1 MTKEEKTREKAEK
14 KARKADK
21 KLEKKT
27 KSRNSSLTGIASISF
42 LIALFDKMGE
52 VIYNALVGGFFGKIF
67 SSYKKLQH
75 SFESGFLKEFVFGDR
90 RFKKIFR
97 KLRKFL
103 SSNIESCFIVTKGQ
117 RLIKFFASAPL
128 NYYGNFLSFFG
139 VYTCVV
145 YFVRLLVSG
154 ISTASND
161 YLITGV
167 SAIIISLPLLF
178 SRISMA
184 SALQKSV
191 IGRLIIEGA
200 FGVSDETIKKYSE
213 ARKGKGKGNVMLF
226 LGLVAGVFTFFVH
239 PLSIVLALIFF
250 VLVCFIAV
258 SAEIGVL
265 ITIFILPFCS
275 LMDNPTISLCGLVL
289 LTAFFYVIKLI
300 RGKRVFKLE
309 IIDAAVLLFGV
320 LIYFASVFSAGGEGS
335 RNASLVSCTLILG
348 YFLLVNL
355 MRTERWIKRCVFALV
370 SSGSIVALLGVL
382 EYFFGKSSS
391 QWLDV
396 SLFTNI
402 RVRVVS
408 LFDNPNVLATYLVLI
423 FPFAL
428 NFFILAKKRNEKFL
442 SAIICAAFVLATIFT
457 WSRGAWIAMTL
468 TFLIFFTVYS
478 RKTLR
483 IFGAAILG
491 APILSMLLPDNLL
504 DRAASILNFSDSSI
518 SYRIYTWIGSLRVA
532 GDHFLGGIGFG
543 PEAFAKIYPA
553 YAFAGI
559 ESAEH
564 SHSLPL
570 QILIGMGIGG
580 LLTFVALVFL
590 YLQKTLEYV
599 KKPQSNTSKFYVT
612 AAVASIIGALVMGI
626 FDYIWYN
633 YRVFYIFWIVIAI
646 GCAFVRAGNYEA
658 ERSSGFEQGFGGT
671 EQDKQA

>member
-1 MTKEEKTREKAEK
+1 MTKEEKIRDKAEK
-14 KARKADK
+14 KAQKVQK
-21 KLEKKT
+21 NLEKKNR
-27 KSRNSSLTGIASISF
+27 SRKTSLTGIASVSF
-42 LIALFDKMGE
+42 LIALFDRLGE
-52 VIYNALVGGFFGKIF
+52 IIYNAFVGGFFGRIF
-67 SSYKKLQH
+67 SSYKKLQS
-75 SFESGFLKEFVFGDR
+75 SFEGSFLKEFIFGDR
-90 RFKKIFR
+90 RFKKFFR
-97 KLRKFL
+97 RLRKFL
-103 SSNIESCFIVTKGQ
+103 SSNIENCFIVTRGQ
-117 RLIKFFASAPL
+117 RMIHFFSSAPL

-154 ISTASND
+154 ISSASSD
-161 YLITGV
+161 YLFIGID
-167 SAIIISLPLLF
+167 AIIISLPLLF

-191 IGRLIIEGA
+191 IGRMLIEA
-200 FGVSDETIKKYSE
+200 TFGISDETIKKHS
-213 ARKGKGKGNVMLF
+213 AVRKGKGNVMLF
-226 LGLVAGVFTFFVH
+226 LGLVAGILTFFIH
-239 PLSIVLALIFF
+239 PLTIILAILFF

-258 SAEIGVL
+258 SPEIGVL
-265 ITIFILPFCS
+265 ITIFVLPFCS
-275 LMDNPTISLCGLVL
+275 FMSNPTIALCGIVL

-309 IIDAAVLLFGV
+309 LVDAAVLLFA
-320 LIYFASVFSAGGEGS
+320 LMIYFSSVFSAGGEGS
-335 RNASLVSCTLILG
+335 RNAALVSCALMLG

-355 MRTERWIKRCVFALV
+355 MRTEKWIKRCVFALV
-370 SSGSIVALLGVL
+370 SSGSIVAMIGVL

-396 SLFTNI
+396 RLFTNI

-442 SAIICAAFVLATIFT
+442 SAIVCAAFVVATVFT
-457 WSRGAWIAMTL
+457 WSRGAWIAMLL
-468 TFLIFFTVYS
+468 TFFVFFTVYS

-483 IFGAAILG
+483 IFGAAILA
-491 APILSMLLPDNLL
+491 APVLPMILPDNLL
-504 DRAASILNFSDSSI
+504 DRAFSILNFSDSSI
-518 SYRIYTWIGSLRVA
+518 SYRIYTWIGSLRVV

-580 LLTFVALVFL
+580 LLVFVALIFL

-599 KKPQSNTSKFYVT
+599 RKPESSSSKFYVT
-612 AAVASIIGALVMGI
+612 AAVASVIGALVMGA

-633 YRVFYIFWIVIAI
+633 YRVFYIFWIVIAL
-646 GCAFVRAGNYEA
+646 GCALVRAGNYEA
-658 ERSSGFEQGFGGT
+658 DRNVGTSESYGHAERDEQ
-671 EQDKQA
+671 A

>member
-1 MTKEEKTREKAEK
+1 LTKEEKIRDKAEK
-14 KARKADK
+14 KAQKVQK
-21 KLEKKT
+21 NLEKK
-27 KSRNSSLTGIASISF
+27 SRSRKTSLTGIASVSF
-42 LIALFDKMGE
+42 LIALFDRLGE
-52 VIYNALVGGFFGKIF
+52 IIYNAFVGGFFGRIF
-67 SSYKKLQH
+67 SSYKKLQS
-75 SFESGFLKEFVFGDR
+75 SFEGSFLKEFIFGDR
-90 RFKKIFR
+90 RFKKFFR
-97 KLRKFL
+97 RLRKFL
-103 SSNIESCFIVTKGQ
+103 SSNIEDCFIVTRGQ
-117 RLIKFFASAPL
+117 RMIHFFSSAPL

-154 ISTASND
+154 ISSASSD
-161 YLITGV
+161 YLFIGIG
-167 SAIIISLPLLF
+167 AIIISLPLLF

-191 IGRLIIEGA
+191 IGRMLIEA
-200 FGVSDETIKKYSE
+200 TFGISDETIKKHS
-213 ARKGKGKGNVMLF
+213 AVRKGKGNVMLF
-226 LGLVAGVFTFFVH
+226 LGLVAGILTFFIH
-239 PLSIVLALIFF
+239 PLTIILAILFF

-258 SAEIGVL
+258 SPEIGVL
-265 ITIFILPFCS
+265 ITIFVLPFCS
-275 LMDNPTISLCGLVL
+275 FMSNPTIALCGIVL

-309 IIDAAVLLFGV
+309 LVDAAVLLFA
-320 LIYFASVFSAGGEGS
+320 LMIYFSSVFSAGGEGS
-335 RNASLVSCTLILG
+335 RNAALVSCALMLG

-355 MRTERWIKRCVFALV
+355 MRTEKWIKRCVFALV
-370 SSGSIVALLGVL
+370 SSGSIVAMIGVL

-396 SLFTNI
+396 RLFTNI

-442 SAIICAAFVLATIFT
+442 SAIVCAAFVVATVFT
-457 WSRGAWIAMTL
+457 WSRGAWIAMVL
-468 TFLIFFTVYS
+468 TFFVFFTVYT

-483 IFGAAILG
+483 IFGAAILA
-491 APILSMLLPDNLL
+491 APVLPMILPDNLL
-504 DRAASILNFSDSSI
+504 DRAFSILNFSDSSI
-518 SYRIYTWIGSLRVA
+518 SYRIYTWIGSLRVV

-580 LLTFVALVFL
+580 LLVFVALIFL

-599 KKPQSNTSKFYVT
+599 RKPESSSSKFYVT
-612 AAVASIIGALVMGI
+612 AAVASVIGALVMGA

-633 YRVFYIFWIVIAI
+633 YRVFYIFWIVIAL
-646 GCAFVRAGNYEA
+646 GCALVRAGNYEA
-658 ERSSGFEQGFGGT
+658 DRNAGTSESYGHAERDEQ
-671 EQDKQA
+671 A

>member
-1 MTKEEKTREKAEK
+1 MTKEEKIRDKAEK
-14 KARKADK
+14 KAQKVQK
-21 KLEKKT
+21 NLEKKNR
-27 KSRNSSLTGIASISF
+27 SRKTSLTGIASVSF
-42 LIALFDKMGE
+42 LIALFDRLGE
-52 VIYNALVGGFFGKIF
+52 IIYNAFVGGFFGRIF
-67 SSYKKLQH
+67 SSYKKLQS
-75 SFESGFLKEFVFGDR
+75 SFEGSFLKEFIFGDR
-90 RFKKIFR
+90 RFKKFFR
-97 KLRKFL
+97 RLRKFL
-103 SSNIESCFIVTKGQ
+103 SSNIEDCFIVTRGQ
-117 RLIKFFASAPL
+117 RMIHFFSSAPL

-154 ISTASND
+154 ISSASSD
-161 YLITGV
+161 YLFIGIG
-167 SAIIISLPLLF
+167 AIIISLPLLF

-191 IGRLIIEGA
+191 IGRMLIEA
-200 FGVSDETIKKYSE
+200 TFGISDETIKKHS
-213 ARKGKGKGNVMLF
+213 AVRKGKGNVMLF
-226 LGLVAGVFTFFVH
+226 LGLVAGILTFFIH
-239 PLSIVLALIFF
+239 PLTIILAILFF

-258 SAEIGVL
+258 SPEIGVL
-265 ITIFILPFCS
+265 ITIFVLPFCS
-275 LMDNPTISLCGLVL
+275 FMSNPTIALCGIVL

-309 IIDAAVLLFGV
+309 LVDAAVLLFA
-320 LIYFASVFSAGGEGS
+320 LMIYFSSVFSAGGEGS
-335 RNASLVSCTLILG
+335 RNAALVSCALMLG

-355 MRTERWIKRCVFALV
+355 MRTEKWIKRCVFALV
-370 SSGSIVALLGVL
+370 SSGSIVAMIGVL

-396 SLFTNI
+396 RLFTNI

-442 SAIICAAFVLATIFT
+442 SAIVCAAFVVATVFT
-457 WSRGAWIAMTL
+457 WSRGAWIAMVL
-468 TFLIFFTVYS
+468 TFFVFFTVYS

-483 IFGAAILG
+483 IFGAAILA
-491 APILSMLLPDNLL
+491 APVLPMILPDNLL
-504 DRAASILNFSDSSI
+504 DRAFSILNFSDSSI
-518 SYRIYTWIGSLRVA
+518 SYRIYTWIGSLRVV

-580 LLTFVALVFL
+580 LLVFVALIFL

-599 KKPQSNTSKFYVT
+599 RKPESSSSKFYVT
-612 AAVASIIGALVMGI
+612 AAVASVIGALVMGA

-633 YRVFYIFWIVIAI
+633 YRVFYIFWIVIAL
-646 GCAFVRAGNYEA
+646 GCALVRAGNYEA
-658 ERSSGFEQGFGGT
+658 DRNAGTSESYGHAERDEQ
-671 EQDKQA
+671 A

>member
-1 MTKEEKTREKAEK
+1 LTKEEKIRDKAEK
-14 KARKADK
+14 KAQKVQK
-21 KLEKKT
+21 NLEKKNR
-27 KSRNSSLTGIASISF
+27 SRKTSLTGIASVSF
-42 LIALFDKMGE
+42 LIALFDRLGE
-52 VIYNALVGGFFGKIF
+52 IIYNAFVGGFFGRIF
-67 SSYKKLQH
+67 SSYKKLQS
-75 SFESGFLKEFVFGDR
+75 SFEGSFLKEFIFGDR
-90 RFKKIFR
+90 RFKKFFR
-97 KLRKFL
+97 RLRKFL
-103 SSNIESCFIVTKGQ
+103 SSNIEDCFIVTRGQ
-117 RLIKFFASAPL
+117 RMIHFFSSAPL

-154 ISTASND
+154 ISSASSD
-161 YLITGV
+161 YLFIGIG
-167 SAIIISLPLLF
+167 AIIISLPLLF

-191 IGRLIIEGA
+191 IGRMLIEA
-200 FGVSDETIKKYSE
+200 TFGISDETIKKHS
-213 ARKGKGKGNVMLF
+213 AVRKGKGNVMLF
-226 LGLVAGVFTFFVH
+226 LGLVAGILTFFIH
-239 PLSIVLALIFF
+239 PLTIILAILFF

-258 SAEIGVL
+258 SPEIGVL
-265 ITIFILPFCS
+265 ITIFVLPFCS
-275 LMDNPTISLCGLVL
+275 FMSNPTIALCGIVL

-309 IIDAAVLLFGV
+309 LVDAAVLLFA
-320 LIYFASVFSAGGEGS
+320 LMIYFSSVFSAGGEGS
-335 RNASLVSCTLILG
+335 RNAALVSCALMLG

-355 MRTERWIKRCVFALV
+355 MRTEKWIKRCVFALV
-370 SSGSIVALLGVL
+370 SSGSIVAMIGVL

-396 SLFTNI
+396 RLFTNI

-442 SAIICAAFVLATIFT
+442 SAIVCAAFVVATVFT
-457 WSRGAWIAMTL
+457 WSRGAWIAMVL
-468 TFLIFFTVYS
+468 TFFVFFTVYT

-483 IFGAAILG
+483 IFGAAILA
-491 APILSMLLPDNLL
+491 APVLPMILPDNLL
-504 DRAASILNFSDSSI
+504 DRAFSILNFSDSSI
-518 SYRIYTWIGSLRVA
+518 SYRIYTWIGSLRVV

-580 LLTFVALVFL
+580 LLVFVALIFL

-599 KKPQSNTSKFYVT
+599 RKPESSSSKFYVA
-612 AAVASIIGALVMGI
+612 AAVASVIGALVMGA

-633 YRVFYIFWIVIAI
+633 YRVFYIFWIVIAL
-646 GCAFVRAGNYEA
+646 GCALVRAGNYEA
-658 ERSSGFEQGFGGT
+658 DRNVGTSESYGHAERDEQ
-671 EQDKQA
+671 A

>member
-1 MTKEEKTREKAEK
+1 MTKEEKIRDKAEK
-14 KARKADK
+14 KAQKVQK
-21 KLEKKT
+21 NLEKKNR
-27 KSRNSSLTGIASISF
+27 SRKTSLTGIASVSF
-42 LIALFDKMGE
+42 LIALFDRLGE
-52 VIYNALVGGFFGKIF
+52 IIYNAFVGGFFGRIF
-67 SSYKKLQH
+67 SSYKKLQS
-75 SFESGFLKEFVFGDR
+75 SFEGSFLKEFIFGDR
-90 RFKKIFR
+90 RFKKFFR
-97 KLRKFL
+97 RLRKFL
-103 SSNIESCFIVTKGQ
+103 SSNIENCFIVTRGQ
-117 RLIKFFASAPL
+117 RMIHFFSSAPL

-154 ISTASND
+154 ISSASSD
-161 YLITGV
+161 YLFIGID
-167 SAIIISLPLLF
+167 AIIISLPLLF

-191 IGRLIIEGA
+191 IGRMLIEA
-200 FGVSDETIKKYSE
+200 TFGISDETIKKHS
-213 ARKGKGKGNVMLF
+213 AVRKGKGNVMLF
-226 LGLVAGVFTFFVH
+226 LGLVAGILTFFIH
-239 PLSIVLALIFF
+239 PLTIILAILFF

-258 SAEIGVL
+258 SPEIGVL
-265 ITIFILPFCS
+265 ITIFVLPFCS
-275 LMDNPTISLCGLVL
+275 FMSNPTIALCGIVL

-309 IIDAAVLLFGV
+309 LVDAAVLLFA
-320 LIYFASVFSAGGEGS
+320 LMIYFSSVFSAGGEGS
-335 RNASLVSCTLILG
+335 RNAALVSCALMLG

-355 MRTERWIKRCVFALV
+355 MRTEKWIKRCVFALV
-370 SSGSIVALLGVL
+370 SSGSIVAMIGVL

-396 SLFTNI
+396 RLFTNI

-442 SAIICAAFVLATIFT
+442 SAIVCAAFVVATVFT
-457 WSRGAWIAMTL
+457 WSRGAWIAMLL
-468 TFLIFFTVYS
+468 TFFVFFTVYS

-483 IFGAAILG
+483 IFGAAILA
-491 APILSMLLPDNLL
+491 APVLPMILPDNLL
-504 DRAASILNFSDSSI
+504 NRAFSILNFSDSSI
-518 SYRIYTWIGSLRVA
+518 SYRIYTWIGSLRVV

-580 LLTFVALVFL
+580 LLVFVALIFL

-599 KKPQSNTSKFYVT
+599 RKPESSSSKFYVT
-612 AAVASIIGALVMGI
+612 AAVASVIGALVMGA

-633 YRVFYIFWIVIAI
+633 YRVFYIFWIVIAL
-646 GCAFVRAGNYEA
+646 GCAPVRAGNYEA
-658 ERSSGFEQGFGGT
+658 DRNVGTSESYGHAERDEQ
-671 EQDKQA
+671 A

>member
-1 MTKEEKTREKAEK
+1 MTKEEKIRDKAEK
-14 KARKADK
+14 KAQKVQK
-21 KLEKKT
+21 NLEKKNR
-27 KSRNSSLTGIASISF
+27 SRKTSLTGIASVSF
-42 LIALFDKMGE
+42 LIALFDRLGE
-52 VIYNALVGGFFGKIF
+52 IIYNAFVGGFFGRIF
-67 SSYKKLQH
+67 SSYKKLQS
-75 SFESGFLKEFVFGDR
+75 SFEGSFLKEFIFGDR
-90 RFKKIFR
+90 RFKKFFR
-97 KLRKFL
+97 SLRKFL
-103 SSNIESCFIVTKGQ
+103 SSNIEDCFIVTRGQ
-117 RLIKFFASAPL
+117 RMIHFFSSAPL

-154 ISTASND
+154 ISSASSD
-161 YLITGV
+161 YLFIGIG
-167 SAIIISLPLLF
+167 AIIISLPLLF

-191 IGRLIIEGA
+191 IGRMLIEA
-200 FGVSDETIKKYSE
+200 TFGISDETIKKHS
-213 ARKGKGKGNVMLF
+213 AVRKGKGNVMLF
-226 LGLVAGVFTFFVH
+226 LGLVAGILTFFIH
-239 PLSIVLALIFF
+239 PLTIILAILFF

-258 SAEIGVL
+258 SPEIGVL
-265 ITIFILPFCS
+265 ITIFVLPFCS
-275 LMDNPTISLCGLVL
+275 FMSNPTIALCGIVL

-309 IIDAAVLLFGV
+309 LVDAAVLLFA
-320 LIYFASVFSAGGEGS
+320 LMIYFSSVFSAGGEGS
-335 RNASLVSCTLILG
+335 RNAALVSCALMLG

-355 MRTERWIKRCVFALV
+355 MRTEKWIKRCVFALV
-370 SSGSIVALLGVL
+370 SSGSIVAMIGVL

-396 SLFTNI
+396 RLFTNI

-442 SAIICAAFVLATIFT
+442 SAIVCAAFVVATVFT
-457 WSRGAWIAMTL
+457 WSRGAWIAMVL
-468 TFLIFFTVYS
+468 TFFVFFTVYT

-483 IFGAAILG
+483 IFGAAILA
-491 APILSMLLPDNLL
+491 APVLPMILPDNLL
-504 DRAASILNFSDSSI
+504 DRAFSILNFSDSSI
-518 SYRIYTWIGSLRVA
+518 SYRIYTWIGSLRVV

-580 LLTFVALVFL
+580 LLVFVALIFL

-599 KKPQSNTSKFYVT
+599 RKPESSSSKFYVT
-612 AAVASIIGALVMGI
+612 AAVASVIGALVMGA

-633 YRVFYIFWIVIAI
+633 YRVFYIFWIVIAL
-646 GCAFVRAGNYEA
+646 GCALVRAGNYEA
-658 ERSSGFEQGFGGT
+658 DRNVGTSESYGHAERDEQ
-671 EQDKQA
+671 A

>member
-1 MTKEEKTREKAEK
+1 MTEEKERDKAEK
-14 KARKADK
+14 KLKKAASK
-21 KLEKKT
+21 KSKSSKT
-27 KSRNSSLTGIASISF
+27 SFTGLASMSL
-42 LIALFDKMGE
+42 LIALFDRLGE
-52 VIYNALVGGFFGKIF
+52 IIYKALVGGLFGKIF
-67 SSYKKLQH
+67 SSYKNLQN
-75 SFESGFLKEFVFGDR
+75 SFDNGFLKEFVFGDK
-90 RFKKIFR
+90 RFKKFFR

-103 SSNIESCFIVTKGQ
+103 SSNIENCFIVTRGQ
-117 RLIKFFASAPL
+117 RLIKFLASSPL
-128 NYYGNFLSFFG
+128 NYYGNFLAFFG

-154 ISTASND
+154 ISAASDD
-161 YLITGV
+161 YLIVGV
-167 SAIIISLPLLF
+167 GAIIVSLPLLF
-178 SRISMA
+178 SRISVA
-184 SALQKSV
+184 SAVQKSV
-191 IGRLIIEGA
+191 IGRMIIVEA
-200 FGVSDETIKKYSE
+200 FGISDETLKKYTQ
-213 ARKGKGKGNVMLF
+213 ARNGKGNAMLF
-226 LGLVAGVFTFFVH
+226 LGLSLGILTFFIH
-239 PLSIVLALIFF
+239 PLAILIAILLFLLLCF
-250 VLVCFIAV
+250 VAV

-265 ITIFILPFCS
+265 ITVFILPFCS
-275 LMDNPTISLCGLVL
+275 FSSNPTIALCSLVL
-289 LTAFFYVIKLI
+289 VTAFFYVIKLI

-309 IIDAAVLLFGV
+309 IVDGAVLLFAV
-320 LIYFASVFSAGGEGS
+320 LIYFASVFSAGGECS
-335 RNASLVSCTLILG
+335 RNASLVSCSLMLG
-348 YFLLVNL
+348 YFLLVNI
-355 MRTERWIKRCVFALV
+355 MRTEKWIKRCVFALV
-370 SSGSIVALLGVL
+370 SSGSLVATIGVL

-442 SAIICAAFVLATIFT
+442 SAIVCAVFVLATVFT
-457 WSRGAWIAMTL
+457 WSRGAWIAMAL

-483 IFGAAILG
+483 IFGVAILG
-491 APILSMLLPDNLL
+491 APVLPMILPDNLL
-504 DRAASILNFSDSSI
+504 DRALSILNFSDSSI

-570 QILIGMGIGG
+570 QILIGLGIGG
-580 LLTFVALVFL
+580 LLTFAVLIFL

-599 KKPQSNTSKFYVT
+599 KKPENNTSKFYVA
-612 AAVASIIGALVMGI
+612 AAVASIIGALVMGV

-633 YRVFYIFWIVIAI
+633 YRVFYIFWIVMAI
-646 GCAFVRAGNYEA
+646 GCAFVRAGNCEA
-658 ERSSGFEQGFGGT
+658 ERNAGPSEFYGHV
-671 EQDKQA
+671 EQDEQD

>member
-1 MTKEEKTREKAEK
+1 MIRSRKT
-14 KARKADK
+14 
-21 KLEKKT
+21 
-27 KSRNSSLTGIASISF
+27 SLTGIASVSF
-42 LIALFDKMGE
+42 LIALFDRLGE
-52 VIYNALVGGFFGKIF
+52 IIYNAFVGGFFGRIF
-67 SSYKKLQH
+67 SSYKKLQS
-75 SFESGFLKEFVFGDR
+75 SFEGSFLKEFIFGDR
-90 RFKKIFR
+90 RFKKFFR
-97 KLRKFL
+97 SLRKFL
-103 SSNIESCFIVTKGQ
+103 SSNIEDCFIVTRGQ
-117 RLIKFFASAPL
+117 RMIHFFSSAPL

-154 ISTASND
+154 ISSASSD
-161 YLITGV
+161 YLFIGIG
-167 SAIIISLPLLF
+167 AIIISLPLLF

-191 IGRLIIEGA
+191 IGRMLIEA
-200 FGVSDETIKKYSE
+200 TFGISDETIKKHS
-213 ARKGKGKGNVMLF
+213 AVRKGKGNVMLF
-226 LGLVAGVFTFFVH
+226 LGLVAGILTFFIH
-239 PLSIVLALIFF
+239 PLTIILAILFF

-258 SAEIGVL
+258 SPEIGVL
-265 ITIFILPFCS
+265 ITIFVLPFCS
-275 LMDNPTISLCGLVL
+275 FMSNPTIALCGIVL

-309 IIDAAVLLFGV
+309 LVDAAVLLFA
-320 LIYFASVFSAGGEGS
+320 LMIYFSSVFSAGGEGS
-335 RNASLVSCTLILG
+335 RNAALVSCALMLG

-355 MRTERWIKRCVFALV
+355 MRTEKWIKRCVFALV
-370 SSGSIVALLGVL
+370 SSGSIVAMIGVL

-396 SLFTNI
+396 RLFTNI

-442 SAIICAAFVLATIFT
+442 SAIVCAAFVVATVFT
-457 WSRGAWIAMTL
+457 WSRGAWIAMVL
-468 TFLIFFTVYS
+468 TFFVFFTVYT

-483 IFGAAILG
+483 IFGAAILA
-491 APILSMLLPDNLL
+491 APVLPMILPDNLL
-504 DRAASILNFSDSSI
+504 DRAFSILNFSDSSI
-518 SYRIYTWIGSLRVA
+518 SYRIYTWIGSLRVV

-580 LLTFVALVFL
+580 LLVFVALIFL

-599 KKPQSNTSKFYVT
+599 RKPESSSSKFYVT
-612 AAVASIIGALVMGI
+612 AAVASVIGALVMGA

-633 YRVFYIFWIVIAI
+633 YRVFYIFWIVIAL
-646 GCAFVRAGNYEA
+646 GCALVRAGNYEA
-658 ERSSGFEQGFGGT
+658 DRNVGTSESYGHAERDEQ
-671 EQDKQA
+671 A

>member
-1 MTKEEKTREKAEK
+1 MTKEEKIRDKAEK
-14 KARKADK
+14 KAQKVQK
-21 KLEKKT
+21 NLEKKNR
-27 KSRNSSLTGIASISF
+27 SRKTSLTGIASVSF
-42 LIALFDKMGE
+42 LIALFDRLGE
-52 VIYNALVGGFFGKIF
+52 IIYNAFVGGFFGRIF
-67 SSYKKLQH
+67 SSYKKLQS
-75 SFESGFLKEFVFGDR
+75 SFEGSFLKEFIFGDR
-90 RFKKIFR
+90 RFKKFFR
-97 KLRKFL
+97 RLRKFL
-103 SSNIESCFIVTKGQ
+103 SSNIENCFIVTRGQ
-117 RLIKFFASAPL
+117 RMIHFFSSAPL

-154 ISTASND
+154 ISSASSD
-161 YLITGV
+161 YLFIGID
-167 SAIIISLPLLF
+167 AIIISLPLLF

-191 IGRLIIEGA
+191 IGRMLIEA
-200 FGVSDETIKKYSE
+200 TFGISDETIKKHS
-213 ARKGKGKGNVMLF
+213 AVRKGKGNVMLF
-226 LGLVAGVFTFFVH
+226 LGLVAGILTFFIH
-239 PLSIVLALIFF
+239 PLTIILAILFF

-258 SAEIGVL
+258 SPEIGVL
-265 ITIFILPFCS
+265 ITIFVLPFCS
-275 LMDNPTISLCGLVL
+275 FMSNPTIALCGIVL

-309 IIDAAVLLFGV
+309 LVDAAVLLFA
-320 LIYFASVFSAGGEGS
+320 LMIYFSSVFSAGGEGS
-335 RNASLVSCTLILG
+335 RNAALVSCALMLG

-355 MRTERWIKRCVFALV
+355 MRTEKWIKRCVFALV
-370 SSGSIVALLGVL
+370 SSGSIVAMIGVL

-396 SLFTNI
+396 RLFTNI

-442 SAIICAAFVLATIFT
+442 SAIVCSAFFVATVFT
-457 WSRGAWIAMTL
+457 WSRGAWIAMVL
-468 TFLIFFTVYS
+468 TFFVFFTVYS

-483 IFGAAILG
+483 IFGAAILA
-491 APILSMLLPDNLL
+491 APVLPMILPDNLL
-504 DRAASILNFSDSSI
+504 DRAFSILNFSDSSI
-518 SYRIYTWIGSLRVA
+518 SYRIYTWIGSLRVV

-580 LLTFVALVFL
+580 LLVFVALIFL

-599 KKPQSNTSKFYVT
+599 RKPESSSSKFYVT
-612 AAVASIIGALVMGI
+612 AAVASVIGALVMGA

-633 YRVFYIFWIVIAI
+633 YRVFYIFWIVIAL
-646 GCAFVRAGNYEA
+646 GCALVRAGNYEA
-658 ERSSGFEQGFGGT
+658 DRNVGTSESYGHAERDEQ
-671 EQDKQA
+671 A

>member
-1 MTKEEKTREKAEK
+1 MTKEEKIRDKAEK
-14 KARKADK
+14 KAQKAEK
-21 KLEKKT
+21 KLEKK
-27 KSRNSSLTGIASISF
+27 SRSLRTSLTGIASVSF
-42 LIALFDKMGE
+42 LIALFDRLGE
-52 VIYNALVGGFFGKIF
+52 IIYNALVGGFFGKIF
-67 SSYKKLQH
+67 SSYKKLQT
-75 SFESGFLKEFVFGDR
+75 SFDGSFLREFVFGDR
-90 RFKKIFR
+90 RFKKFFR
-97 KLRKFL
+97 RLRKFL
-103 SSNIESCFIVTKGQ
+103 SSNIENCFIVTRGQ
-117 RLIKFFASAPL
+117 RLIHFFSSAPL
-128 NYYGNFLSFFG
+128 NYYGNFLAFFG

-145 YFVRLLVSG
+145 YFVRLLISG

-161 YLITGV
+161 YLIIGIG
-167 SAIIISLPLLF
+167 AIIVSLPLLF

-184 SALQKSV
+184 SAIQKSI
-191 IGRLIIEGA
+191 IGRLIVSEA
-200 FGVSDETIKKYSE
+200 FGISDETLKKHSE
-213 ARKGKGKGNVMLF
+213 VRKGRGNVMLF
-226 LGLVAGVFTFFVH
+226 LGLVAGIMTFFVH
-239 PLSIVLALIFF
+239 PLIIILAILLF

-275 LMDNPTISLCGLVL
+275 FVSNPTIALCSIVL
-289 LTAFFYVIKLI
+289 LTTFFYCIKLI

-309 IIDAAVLLFGV
+309 LVDAAVLLFTL

-335 RNASLVSCTLILG
+335 RNAALVSCSLMLG

-355 MRTERWIKRCVFALV
+355 MRTEKWIKRCVFALV
-370 SSGSIVALLGVL
+370 SSGSIVAMIGVL

-442 SAIICAAFVLATIFT
+442 SAIVCAAFVLATVFT
-457 WSRGAWIAMTL
+457 WSRGAWIAMAL
-468 TFLIFFTVYS
+468 TFIIFFTVYS

-483 IFGAAILG
+483 IFGAAIVG
-491 APILSMLLPDNLL
+491 APVLPMILPDNLL
-504 DRAASILNFSDSSI
+504 DRALSILNFSDSSI

-580 LLTFVALVFL
+580 LLTFAVLIFL

-599 KKPQSNTSKFYVT
+599 KKPESVTSKFYVA
-612 AAVASIIGALVMGI
+612 AAVASVIGALVMGL

-658 ERSSGFEQGFGGT
+658 ERNAGVSETYGHS
-671 EQDKQA
+671 EQDEQA

>member
-1 MTKEEKTREKAEK
+1 MTKEEKIRDKAEK
-14 KARKADK
+14 KAQKVQK
-21 KLEKKT
+21 NLEKKNR
-27 KSRNSSLTGIASISF
+27 SRKTSLTGIASVSF
-42 LIALFDKMGE
+42 LIALFDRLGE
-52 VIYNALVGGFFGKIF
+52 IIYNAFVGGFFGRIF
-67 SSYKKLQH
+67 SSYKKLQS
-75 SFESGFLKEFVFGDR
+75 SFEGSFLKEFIFGDR
-90 RFKKIFR
+90 RFKKFFR
-97 KLRKFL
+97 RLRKFL
-103 SSNIESCFIVTKGQ
+103 SSNIENCFIVTRGQ
-117 RLIKFFASAPL
+117 RMIHFFSSAPL

-154 ISTASND
+154 ISSASSD
-161 YLITGV
+161 YLFIGID
-167 SAIIISLPLLF
+167 AIIISLPLLF

-191 IGRLIIEGA
+191 IGRMLIEA
-200 FGVSDETIKKYSE
+200 TFGISDETIKKHS
-213 ARKGKGKGNVMLF
+213 AVRKGKGNVMLF
-226 LGLVAGVFTFFVH
+226 LGLVAGILTFFIH
-239 PLSIVLALIFF
+239 PLTIILAILFF

-258 SAEIGVL
+258 SPEIGVL
-265 ITIFILPFCS
+265 ITIFVLPFCS
-275 LMDNPTISLCGLVL
+275 FMSNPTIALCGIVL

-309 IIDAAVLLFGV
+309 LVDAAVLLFA
-320 LIYFASVFSAGGEGS
+320 LMIYFSSVFSAGGEGS
-335 RNASLVSCTLILG
+335 RNAALVSCALMLG

-355 MRTERWIKRCVFALV
+355 MRTEKWIKRCVFALV
-370 SSGSIVALLGVL
+370 SSGSIVAMIGVL

-396 SLFTNI
+396 RLFTNI

-442 SAIICAAFVLATIFT
+442 SAIVCAAFVVATVFT
-457 WSRGAWIAMTL
+457 WSRGAWIAMLL
-468 TFLIFFTVYS
+468 TFFVFFTVYS

-483 IFGAAILG
+483 IFGAAILA
-491 APILSMLLPDNLL
+491 APVLPMILPDNLL
-504 DRAASILNFSDSSI
+504 NRAFSILNFSDSSI
-518 SYRIYTWIGSLRVA
+518 SYRIYTWIGSLRVV

-580 LLTFVALVFL
+580 LLVFVALIFL

-599 KKPQSNTSKFYVT
+599 RKPESSSSKFYVT
-612 AAVASIIGALVMGI
+612 AAVASVIGALVMGA

-633 YRVFYIFWIVIAI
+633 YRVFYIFWIVIAL
-646 GCAFVRAGNYEA
+646 GCALVRAGNYEA
-658 ERSSGFEQGFGGT
+658 DRNVGTSESSGHAERDEQ
-671 EQDKQA
+671 A

>member
-1 MTKEEKTREKAEK
+1 MTKEEKIRDKAEK
-14 KARKADK
+14 KAQKVQK
-21 KLEKKT
+21 NLEKKNR
-27 KSRNSSLTGIASISF
+27 SRKTSLTGIASVSF
-42 LIALFDKMGE
+42 LIALFDRLGE
-52 VIYNALVGGFFGKIF
+52 IIYNAFVGGFFGRIF
-67 SSYKKLQH
+67 SSYKKLQS
-75 SFESGFLKEFVFGDR
+75 SFEGSFLKEFIFGDR
-90 RFKKIFR
+90 RFKKFFR
-97 KLRKFL
+97 RLRKFL
-103 SSNIESCFIVTKGQ
+103 SSNIEDCFIVTRGQ
-117 RLIKFFASAPL
+117 RMIHFFSSAPL

-154 ISTASND
+154 ISSASSD
-161 YLITGV
+161 YLFIGIG
-167 SAIIISLPLLF
+167 AIIISLPLLF

-191 IGRLIIEGA
+191 IGRMLIEA
-200 FGVSDETIKKYSE
+200 TFGISDETIKKHS
-213 ARKGKGKGNVMLF
+213 AVRKGKGNVMLF
-226 LGLVAGVFTFFVH
+226 LGLVAGVLTFFIH
-239 PLSIVLALIFF
+239 PLTIILAILFF

-258 SAEIGVL
+258 SPEIGVL
-265 ITIFILPFCS
+265 ITIFVLPFCS
-275 LMDNPTISLCGLVL
+275 FMSNPTIALCGIVL

-309 IIDAAVLLFGV
+309 LVDAAVLLFA
-320 LIYFASVFSAGGEGS
+320 LMIYFSSVFSAGGEGS
-335 RNASLVSCTLILG
+335 RNAALVSCALMLG

-355 MRTERWIKRCVFALV
+355 MRTEKWIKRCVFALV
-370 SSGSIVALLGVL
+370 SSGSIVAMIGVL

-396 SLFTNI
+396 RLFTNI

-442 SAIICAAFVLATIFT
+442 SAIVCAAFVVATVFT
-457 WSRGAWIAMTL
+457 WSRGAWIAMVL
-468 TFLIFFTVYS
+468 TFFVFFTVYS

-483 IFGAAILG
+483 IFGAAILA
-491 APILSMLLPDNLL
+491 APVLPMILPDNLL
-504 DRAASILNFSDSSI
+504 DRAFSILNFSDSSI
-518 SYRIYTWIGSLRVA
+518 SYRIYTWIGSLRVV

-580 LLTFVALVFL
+580 LLVFVALIFL

-599 KKPQSNTSKFYVT
+599 RKPESSSSKFYVT
-612 AAVASIIGALVMGI
+612 AAVASVIGALVMGA

-633 YRVFYIFWIVIAI
+633 YRVFYIFWIVIAL
-646 GCAFVRAGNYEA
+646 GCALVRAGNYEA
-658 ERSSGFEQGFGGT
+658 DRNAGTSESYGHAERDEQ
-671 EQDKQA
+671 A

>member
-1 MTKEEKTREKAEK
+1 MTKEEKIRDKAEK
-14 KARKADK
+14 KAQKVQK
-21 KLEKKT
+21 NLEKKNR
-27 KSRNSSLTGIASISF
+27 SRKTSLTGIASVSF
-42 LIALFDKMGE
+42 LIALFDRLGE
-52 VIYNALVGGFFGKIF
+52 IIYNAFVGGFFGRIF
-67 SSYKKLQH
+67 SSYKKLQS
-75 SFESGFLKEFVFGDR
+75 SFEGSFLKEFIFGDR
-90 RFKKIFR
+90 RFKKFFR
-97 KLRKFL
+97 RLRKFL
-103 SSNIESCFIVTKGQ
+103 SSNIENCFIVTRGQ
-117 RLIKFFASAPL
+117 RMIHFFSSAPL

-154 ISTASND
+154 ISSASSD
-161 YLITGV
+161 YLFIGIG
-167 SAIIISLPLLF
+167 AIIISLPLLF

-191 IGRLIIEGA
+191 IGRMLIEA
-200 FGVSDETIKKYSE
+200 TFGISDETIKKHS
-213 ARKGKGKGNVMLF
+213 AVRKGKGNVMLF
-226 LGLVAGVFTFFVH
+226 LGLVAGVLTFFIH
-239 PLSIVLALIFF
+239 PLTIILAILFF

-258 SAEIGVL
+258 SPEIGVL
-265 ITIFILPFCS
+265 ITIFVLPFCS
-275 LMDNPTISLCGLVL
+275 FMSNPTIALCGIVL

-309 IIDAAVLLFGV
+309 LVDAAVLLFA
-320 LIYFASVFSAGGEGS
+320 LMIYFSSVFSAGGEGS
-335 RNASLVSCTLILG
+335 RNAALVSCALMLG

-355 MRTERWIKRCVFALV
+355 MRTEKWIKRCVFALV
-370 SSGSIVALLGVL
+370 SSGSIVAMIGVL

-396 SLFTNI
+396 RLFTNI

-442 SAIICAAFVLATIFT
+442 SAIVCAAFVVATVFT
-457 WSRGAWIAMTL
+457 WSRGAWIAMVL
-468 TFLIFFTVYS
+468 TFFVFFTVYS

-483 IFGAAILG
+483 IFGAAILA
-491 APILSMLLPDNLL
+491 APVLPMILPDNLL
-504 DRAASILNFSDSSI
+504 DRAFSILNFSDSSI
-518 SYRIYTWIGSLRVA
+518 SYRIYTWIGSLRVV

-580 LLTFVALVFL
+580 LLVFVALIFL

-599 KKPQSNTSKFYVT
+599 RKPESSSSKFYVT
-612 AAVASIIGALVMGI
+612 AAVASVIGALVMGA

-633 YRVFYIFWIVIAI
+633 YRVFYIFWIVIAL
-646 GCAFVRAGNYEA
+646 GCALVRAGNYEA
-658 ERSSGFEQGFGGT
+658 DRNAGTSESYGHAERDEQ
-671 EQDKQA
+671 A

>member
-1 MTKEEKTREKAEK
+1 MTKEEKIRDKAEK
-14 KARKADK
+14 KAQKVQK
-21 KLEKKT
+21 NLEKKNR
-27 KSRNSSLTGIASISF
+27 SRKTSLTGIASVSF
-42 LIALFDKMGE
+42 LIALFDRLGE
-52 VIYNALVGGFFGKIF
+52 IIYNAFVGGFFGRIF
-67 SSYKKLQH
+67 SSYKKLQS
-75 SFESGFLKEFVFGDR
+75 SFEGSFLKEFIFGDR
-90 RFKKIFR
+90 RFKKFFR
-97 KLRKFL
+97 RLRKFL
-103 SSNIESCFIVTKGQ
+103 SSNIENCFIVTRGQ
-117 RLIKFFASAPL
+117 RMIHFFSSAPL

-154 ISTASND
+154 ISSASSD
-161 YLITGV
+161 YLFIGID
-167 SAIIISLPLLF
+167 AIIISLPLLF

-191 IGRLIIEGA
+191 IGRMLIEA
-200 FGVSDETIKKYSE
+200 TFGISDETIKKHS
-213 ARKGKGKGNVMLF
+213 AVRKGKGNVMLF
-226 LGLVAGVFTFFVH
+226 LGLVAGILTFFIH
-239 PLSIVLALIFF
+239 PLTIILAILFF

-258 SAEIGVL
+258 SPEIGVL
-265 ITIFILPFCS
+265 ITIFVLPFCS
-275 LMDNPTISLCGLVL
+275 FMSNPTIALCGIVL

-309 IIDAAVLLFGV
+309 LVDAAVLLFA
-320 LIYFASVFSAGGEGS
+320 LMIYFSSVFSAGGEGS
-335 RNASLVSCTLILG
+335 RNAALVSCALMLG

-355 MRTERWIKRCVFALV
+355 MRTEKWIKRCVFALV
-370 SSGSIVALLGVL
+370 SSGSIVAMIGVL

-396 SLFTNI
+396 RLFTNI

-442 SAIICAAFVLATIFT
+442 SAIVCSAFFVATVFT
-457 WSRGAWIAMTL
+457 WSLGAWIAMVL
-468 TFLIFFTVYS
+468 TFFVFFTVYS

-483 IFGAAILG
+483 IFGAAILA
-491 APILSMLLPDNLL
+491 APVLPMILPDNLL
-504 DRAASILNFSDSSI
+504 DRAFSILNFSDSSI
-518 SYRIYTWIGSLRVA
+518 SYRIYTWIGSLRVV

-580 LLTFVALVFL
+580 LLVFVALIFL

-599 KKPQSNTSKFYVT
+599 RKPESSSSKFYVT
-612 AAVASIIGALVMGI
+612 AAVASVIGALVMGA

-633 YRVFYIFWIVIAI
+633 YRVFYIFWIVIAL
-646 GCAFVRAGNYEA
+646 GCALVRAGNYEA
-658 ERSSGFEQGFGGT
+658 DRNVGTSESYGHAERDEQ
-671 EQDKQA
+671 A

>member
-1 MTKEEKTREKAEK
+1 MTKEEKIRDKAEK
-14 KARKADK
+14 KAQKVQK
-21 KLEKKT
+21 NLEKKNR
-27 KSRNSSLTGIASISF
+27 SRKTALTGIASVSF
-42 LIALFDKMGE
+42 LIALFDRLGE
-52 VIYNALVGGFFGKIF
+52 IIYNAFVGGFFGRIF
-67 SSYKKLQH
+67 SSYKKLQS
-75 SFESGFLKEFVFGDR
+75 SFEGSFLKEFIFGDR
-90 RFKKIFR
+90 RFKKFFR
-97 KLRKFL
+97 RLRKFL
-103 SSNIESCFIVTKGQ
+103 SSNIENCFIVTRGQ
-117 RLIKFFASAPL
+117 RMIHFFSSAPL

-154 ISTASND
+154 ISSASSD
-161 YLITGV
+161 YLFIGID
-167 SAIIISLPLLF
+167 AIIISLPLLF

-191 IGRLIIEGA
+191 IGRMLIEA
-200 FGVSDETIKKYSE
+200 TFGISDETIKKHS
-213 ARKGKGKGNVMLF
+213 AVRKGKGNVMLF
-226 LGLVAGVFTFFVH
+226 LGLVAGILTFFIH
-239 PLSIVLALIFF
+239 PLTIILAILFF

-258 SAEIGVL
+258 SPEIGVL
-265 ITIFILPFCS
+265 ITIFVLPFCS
-275 LMDNPTISLCGLVL
+275 FMSNPTIALCGIVL

-309 IIDAAVLLFGV
+309 LVDAAVLLFA
-320 LIYFASVFSAGGEGS
+320 LMIYFSSVFSAGGEGS
-335 RNASLVSCTLILG
+335 RNAALVSCALMLG

-355 MRTERWIKRCVFALV
+355 MRTEKWIKRCVFALV
-370 SSGSIVALLGVL
+370 SSGSIVAMIGVL

-396 SLFTNI
+396 RLFTNI

-442 SAIICAAFVLATIFT
+442 SAIVCAAFVVATVFT
-457 WSRGAWIAMTL
+457 WSRGAWIAMLL
-468 TFLIFFTVYS
+468 TFFVFFTVYS

-483 IFGAAILG
+483 IFGAAILA
-491 APILSMLLPDNLL
+491 APVLPMILPDNLL
-504 DRAASILNFSDSSI
+504 DRAFSILNFSDSSI
-518 SYRIYTWIGSLRVA
+518 SYRIYTWIGSLRVV

-580 LLTFVALVFL
+580 LLVFVALIFL

-599 KKPQSNTSKFYVT
+599 RKPESSSSKFYVT
-612 AAVASIIGALVMGI
+612 AAVASVIGALVMGA

-633 YRVFYIFWIVIAI
+633 YRVFYIFWIVIAL
-646 GCAFVRAGNYEA
+646 GCALVRAGNYEA
-658 ERSSGFEQGFGGT
+658 DRNVGTSESYGHAERDEQ
-671 EQDKQA
+671 A

>member
-1 MTKEEKTREKAEK
+1 MTKEEKIRDKAEK
-14 KARKADK
+14 KAQKVQK
-21 KLEKKT
+21 NLEKKNR
-27 KSRNSSLTGIASISF
+27 SRKTALTGIASVSF
-42 LIALFDKMGE
+42 LIALFDRLGE
-52 VIYNALVGGFFGKIF
+52 IIYNAFVGGFFGRIF
-67 SSYKKLQH
+67 SSYKKLQS
-75 SFESGFLKEFVFGDR
+75 SFEGSFLKEFIFGDR
-90 RFKKIFR
+90 RFKKFFR
-97 KLRKFL
+97 RLRKFL
-103 SSNIESCFIVTKGQ
+103 SSNIENCFIVTRGQ
-117 RLIKFFASAPL
+117 RMIHFFSSAPL

-154 ISTASND
+154 ISSASSD
-161 YLITGV
+161 YLFIGID
-167 SAIIISLPLLF
+167 AIIISLPLLF

-191 IGRLIIEGA
+191 IGRMLIEA
-200 FGVSDETIKKYSE
+200 TFGISDETIKKHS
-213 ARKGKGKGNVMLF
+213 AVRKGKGNVMLF
-226 LGLVAGVFTFFVH
+226 LGLVAGILTFFIH
-239 PLSIVLALIFF
+239 PLTIILAILFF

-258 SAEIGVL
+258 SPEIGVL
-265 ITIFILPFCS
+265 ITIFVLPFCS
-275 LMDNPTISLCGLVL
+275 FMSNPTIALCGIVL

-309 IIDAAVLLFGV
+309 LVDAAVLLFA
-320 LIYFASVFSAGGEGS
+320 LMIYFSSVFSAGGEGS
-335 RNASLVSCTLILG
+335 RNAALVSCALMLG

-355 MRTERWIKRCVFALV
+355 MRTEKWIKRCVFALV
-370 SSGSIVALLGVL
+370 SSGSIVAMIGVL

-396 SLFTNI
+396 RLFTNI

-442 SAIICAAFVLATIFT
+442 SAIVCAAFVVATVFT
-457 WSRGAWIAMTL
+457 WSRGAWIAMVL
-468 TFLIFFTVYS
+468 TFFVFFTVYS

-483 IFGAAILG
+483 IFGAAILA
-491 APILSMLLPDNLL
+491 APVLPMILPDNLL
-504 DRAASILNFSDSSI
+504 DRAFSILNFSDSSI
-518 SYRIYTWIGSLRVA
+518 SYRIYTWIGSLRVV

-580 LLTFVALVFL
+580 LLVFVALIFL

-599 KKPQSNTSKFYVT
+599 RKPESSSSKFYVT
-612 AAVASIIGALVMGI
+612 AAVASVIGALVMGA

-633 YRVFYIFWIVIAI
+633 YRVFYIFWIVIAL
-646 GCAFVRAGNYEA
+646 GCALVRAGNYEA
-658 ERSSGFEQGFGGT
+658 DRNVGTSESYGHAERDEQ
-671 EQDKQA
+671 A

>member
-1 MTKEEKTREKAEK
+1 MTKEEKIRDKAEK
-14 KARKADK
+14 KAQKVQK
-21 KLEKKT
+21 NLEKKNR
-27 KSRNSSLTGIASISF
+27 SRKTSLTGIASVSF
-42 LIALFDKMGE
+42 LIALFDRLGE
-52 VIYNALVGGFFGKIF
+52 IIYNAFVGGFFGRIF
-67 SSYKKLQH
+67 SSYKKLQS
-75 SFESGFLKEFVFGDR
+75 SFEGSFLKEFIFGDR
-90 RFKKIFR
+90 RFKKFFR
-97 KLRKFL
+97 RLRKFL
-103 SSNIESCFIVTKGQ
+103 SSNIEDCFIVTRGQ
-117 RLIKFFASAPL
+117 RMIHFFSSAPL

-154 ISTASND
+154 ISSASSD
-161 YLITGV
+161 YLFIGIG
-167 SAIIISLPLLF
+167 AIIISLPLLF

-191 IGRLIIEGA
+191 IGRMLIEA
-200 FGVSDETIKKYSE
+200 TFGISDETIKKHS
-213 ARKGKGKGNVMLF
+213 AVRKGKGNVMLF
-226 LGLVAGVFTFFVH
+226 LGLVAGILTFFIH
-239 PLSIVLALIFF
+239 PLTIILAILFF

-258 SAEIGVL
+258 SPEIGVL
-265 ITIFILPFCS
+265 ITIFVLPFCS
-275 LMDNPTISLCGLVL
+275 FMSNPTIALCGIVL

-309 IIDAAVLLFGV
+309 LVDAAVLLFA
-320 LIYFASVFSAGGEGS
+320 LMIYFSSVFSAGGEGS
-335 RNASLVSCTLILG
+335 RNAALVSCALMLG

-355 MRTERWIKRCVFALV
+355 MRTEKWIKRCVFALV
-370 SSGSIVALLGVL
+370 SSGSIVAMIGVL

-396 SLFTNI
+396 RLFTNI

-442 SAIICAAFVLATIFT
+442 SAIVCAAFVVATVFT
-457 WSRGAWIAMTL
+457 WSRGAWIAMVL
-468 TFLIFFTVYS
+468 TFFVFFTVYS

-483 IFGAAILG
+483 IFGAAIL
-491 APILSMLLPDNLL
+491 AVPVLPMILPDNLL
-504 DRAASILNFSDSSI
+504 DRAFSILNFSDSSI
-518 SYRIYTWIGSLRVA
+518 SYRIYTWIGSLRVV

-580 LLTFVALVFL
+580 LLVFVALIFL

-599 KKPQSNTSKFYVT
+599 RKPESSSSKFYVT
-612 AAVASIIGALVMGI
+612 AAVASVIGALVMGA

-633 YRVFYIFWIVIAI
+633 YRVFYIFWIVIAL
-646 GCAFVRAGNYEA
+646 GCALVRAGNYEA
-658 ERSSGFEQGFGGT
+658 DRNVGTSESYGHAERDEQ
-671 EQDKQA
+671 A

>member
-1 MTKEEKTREKAEK
+1 MTKEEKIKEKAEK
-14 KARKADK
+14 KAQKVEK
-21 KLEKKT
+21 KLEKKSKLRT
-27 KSRNSSLTGIASISF
+27 SLTGLASVSF
-42 LIALFDKMGE
+42 LIALFDRLSE
-52 VIYNALVGGFFGKIF
+52 IFYNALTGGLFGKIF
-67 SSYKKLQH
+67 SSYKKLQR
-75 SFESGFLKEFVFGDR
+75 SFDNGFLKEFVFGDR
-90 RFKKIFR
+90 RFKKLFR

-103 SSNIESCFIVTKGQ
+103 SSNIETCFIVTRGQ
-117 RLIKFFASAPL
+117 RLIRFFSSAPL
-128 NYYGNFLSFFG
+128 NYYGNFLAFFG

-145 YFVRLLVSG
+145 YFVRMLVSG
-154 ISTASND
+154 ISSASND
-161 YLITGV
+161 YLIIGV
-167 SAIIISLPLLF
+167 AAIIVSLPLLF

-184 SALQKSV
+184 SAIRRST
-191 IGRLIIEGA
+191 IGRMIFDVV
-200 FGVSDETIKKYSE
+200 FGISDETLKKHSE
-213 ARKGKGKGNVMLF
+213 VRKGKGKGNLMLF
-226 LGLVAGVFTFFVH
+226 LGLVAGASTFFIH
-239 PLSIVLALIFF
+239 PFTVILAILVF

-258 SAEIGVL
+258 SAEIGVI
-265 ITIFILPFCS
+265 ITIFALPFLS
-275 LMDNPTISLCGLVL
+275 FTSNPTISLCGLVL
-289 LTAFFYVIKLI
+289 LTTFFYVIKLI

-309 IIDAAVLLFGV
+309 LVDSAVLLFTL
-320 LIYFASVFSAGGEGS
+320 LIFFASVFSAGGEGS
-335 RNASLVSCTLILG
+335 VNAALVSCSLMLG

-355 MRTERWIKRCVFALV
+355 MRTEKWIKRCVFALI
-370 SSGSIVALLGVL
+370 SSGSIVAAIGVL

-428 NFFILAKKRNEKFL
+428 NSFILAKKRNEKFL
-442 SAIICAAFVLATIFT
+442 SSIICTIFVVATVFT
-457 WSRGAWIAMTL
+457 WSRGAWIAMAL
-468 TFLIFFTVYS
+468 TSLIFFTVYS

-483 IFGAAILG
+483 IFGVALLG
-491 APILSMLLPDNLL
+491 APVLPMILPDNLL
-504 DRAASILNFSDSSI
+504 GRALSILNFSDSSI
-518 SYRIYTWIGSLRVA
+518 SYRIYTWIGSLRMV

-559 ESAEH
+559 EAAEH

-580 LLTFVALVFL
+580 LLTFVALIFL

-599 KKPQSNTSKFYVT
+599 KKPQSSSSKFYV
-612 AAVASIIGALVMGI
+612 AATVASVIGALVMGM

-646 GCAFVRAGNYEA
+646 GCAFVRAENYEA
-658 ERSSGFEQGFGGT
+658 ERNSGTQDSYGHI
-671 EQDKQA
+671 EQD

>member
-1 MTKEEKTREKAEK
+1 MTKEEKIRDKAEK
-14 KARKADK
+14 KAQKVQK
-21 KLEKKT
+21 NLEKKNR
-27 KSRNSSLTGIASISF
+27 SRKTYLTGIASVSF
-42 LIALFDKMGE
+42 LIALFDRLGE
-52 VIYNALVGGFFGKIF
+52 IIYNAFVGGFFGRIF
-67 SSYKKLQH
+67 SSYKKLQS
-75 SFESGFLKEFVFGDR
+75 SFEGSFLKEFIFGDR
-90 RFKKIFR
+90 RFKKFFR
-97 KLRKFL
+97 RLRKFL
-103 SSNIESCFIVTKGQ
+103 SSNIENCFIVTRGQ
-117 RLIKFFASAPL
+117 RMIHFFSSAPL

-154 ISTASND
+154 ISSASSD
-161 YLITGV
+161 YLFIGIG
-167 SAIIISLPLLF
+167 AIIISLPLLF

-191 IGRLIIEGA
+191 IGRMLIEA
-200 FGVSDETIKKYSE
+200 TFGISDETIKKHS
-213 ARKGKGKGNVMLF
+213 AVRKGKGNVMLF
-226 LGLVAGVFTFFVH
+226 LGLVAGILTFFIH
-239 PLSIVLALIFF
+239 PLTIILAILFF

-258 SAEIGVL
+258 SPEIGVL
-265 ITIFILPFCS
+265 ITIFVLPFCS
-275 LMDNPTISLCGLVL
+275 FMSNPTIALCGIVL

-309 IIDAAVLLFGV
+309 LVDAAVLLFA
-320 LIYFASVFSAGGEGS
+320 LMIYFSSVFSAGGEGS
-335 RNASLVSCTLILG
+335 RNAALVSCALMLG

-355 MRTERWIKRCVFALV
+355 MRTEKWIKRCVFALV
-370 SSGSIVALLGVL
+370 SSGSIVAMIGVL

-396 SLFTNI
+396 RLFTNI

-442 SAIICAAFVLATIFT
+442 SAIVCAAFVVATVFT
-457 WSRGAWIAMTL
+457 WSRGAWIAMLL
-468 TFLIFFTVYS
+468 TFFVFFTVYS

-483 IFGAAILG
+483 IFGAAILA
-491 APILSMLLPDNLL
+491 APVLPMILPDNLL
-504 DRAASILNFSDSSI
+504 DRAFSILNFSDSSI
-518 SYRIYTWIGSLRVA
+518 SYRIYTWIGSLRVV

-580 LLTFVALVFL
+580 LLVFVALIFL

-599 KKPQSNTSKFYVT
+599 RKPQSSSSKFYVT
-612 AAVASIIGALVMGI
+612 AAVASVIGALVMGA

-633 YRVFYIFWIVIAI
+633 YRVFYIFWIVIAL
-646 GCAFVRAGNYEA
+646 GCALVRAGNYEA
-658 ERSSGFEQGFGGT
+658 DRNVGTSESYGHAERDEQ
-671 EQDKQA
+671 A